1 MFLNFNEMLYL
12 YEEDSGGNTG
22 TETEKEVEVKTEN
35 TETETVI
42 EESEVVEVEPKK
54 TKVTKKKVEK
64 KPDTESEALKAENQK
79 LKVENKLQLL
89 CNENNLDVA
98 TVKELI
104 PDFDNMTEES
114 IEAFVTKL
122 VELTPKLTQSKKA
135 TPTPRI
141 VPNEPKKDAKTEYN
155 QKMSEYFGGGGGSK
169 RVFGQRS

>member
-22 TETEKEVEVKTEN
+22 TETETEVEVKTEN
-35 TETETVI
+35 TQTDTVT
-42 EESEVVEVEPKK
+42 EESEVVEAEPKK
-54 TKVTKKKVEK
+54 TKITKKKVEK
-64 KPDTESEALKAENQK
+64 KPDTESEDLKRENQK

-89 CNENNLDVA
+89 CNDNSLDA
-98 TVKELI
+98 STVKELL

-122 VELTPKLTQSKKA
+122 VELTPKLSQPKKPV
-135 TPTPRI
+135 TTPRI
-141 VPNEPKKDAKTEYN
+141 IPTEPKKDAKTEYN

>member
-22 TETEKEVEVKTEN
+22 TETEVEVKTEN
-35 TETETVI
+35 TETETII

-54 TKVTKKKVEK
+54 TKVAKKKVEK
-64 KPDTESEALKAENQK
+64 KPDVDAEALKAENQK

-89 CNENNLDVA
+89 CNDNSLDA
-98 TVKELI
+98 STVKELL

-114 IEAFVTKL
+114 IEAFITKL
-122 VELTPKLTQSKKA
+122 VELTPKLSQSKKPVA
-135 TPTPRI
+135 TPRI
-141 VPNEPKKDAKTEYN
+141 IPTEPKKDTKTEYN
-155 QKMSEYFGGGGGSK
+155 QKMSEYFGVGGGSK

>member
-12 YEEDSGGNTG
+12 YEEDSGGNAG
-22 TETEKEVEVKTEN
+22 TETEVEVKTDN
-35 TETETVI
+35 TQTETVI

-54 TKVTKKKVEK
+54 TKVTKKKIEK
-64 KPDTESEALKAENQK
+64 KPDTESEDLKRENQK

-89 CNENNLDVA
+89 CNDNSLDA
-98 TVKELI
+98 STVKELL

-122 VELTPKLTQSKKA
+122 VELTPKLSQPKKPVA
-135 TPTPRI
+135 TPRI
-141 VPNEPKKDAKTEYN
+141 VPSEPKKDAKTEYN